1 MTIEEM
7 KNLKVDDTVKDVAR
21 SEKHNREIL
30 CTVESIDEYSVTLV
44 ALFAKDASSY
54 PHRFF
59 FNRDADVLERASISS

>member
-7 KNLKVDDTVKDVAR
+7 KMLKVNDTVKDVLR
-21 SEKHNREIL
+21 SEKHSREIH

-44 ALFAKDASSY
+44 ALLEKDSESY

-59 FNRDADVLERASISS
+59 FRRDADALELVEA